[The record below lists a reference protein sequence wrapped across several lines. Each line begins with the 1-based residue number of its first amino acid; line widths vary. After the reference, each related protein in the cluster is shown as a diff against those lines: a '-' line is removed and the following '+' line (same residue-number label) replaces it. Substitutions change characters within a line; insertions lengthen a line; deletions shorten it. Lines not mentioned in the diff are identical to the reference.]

1 MSSDDA
7 FGPADSGSAQSSQ
20 PKFFARSSAATFV
33 GRSHESEEL
42 IAGFAPTLQGHGQVF
57 LICGEPGIGK
67 TRIADEISDI
77 ARARGMRVLWGRCW
91 EAGDSPPYWPWKEV
105 LRECIGDRAPDSALD
120 PVAILSIAR
129 HAEGFPQPGEGVRAS
144 IAPEESDLGRFAL
157 YEAATRLLKRTA
169 ESSPLLI
176 VLDDLHAAD
185 AASLQLLRF
194 VAHSLRGSSIL
205 LIGTYRDVEI
215 KTSPQL
221 SAILAEIS
229 RDARTIKLRGLGRK
243 DVGEFVR
250 ASGGRGLG
258 EEALEVLYRTTGGN
272 PFFLNETLRLV
283 LAEQN
288 LNSISPESIKKIVIP
303 DTVRAAIRR
312 RIELVPPAVQDA
324 LRIGAAI
331 GVEFDFALLQRITE
345 LAPAPLLYLVGQGI
359 AAELLREQAPRGS
372 YRFAHSLTAETI
384 YQDLDPS
391 ERLKLHQKIASA
403 MESLY
408 EANLGPHLAE
418 IARHYASAH
427 EAGGGAKTIDYL
439 RRAARQAMDSLA
451 YEEAV
456 RLLQTALRIA
466 ESSGLATLELQYDLL
481 MEASEALS
489 ASGLVSQARQ
499 AFEEAS
505 RLARKLGDGDKIAR
519 AALGRAG
526 TPSENEV
533 DQTLVGVLD
542 DALSEG
548 GPEDIRTRAKMLARL
563 GSELKWSRD
572 PRAHSATAE
581 ALELANR
588 SGDAI
593 TRIYVFYW
601 GSVATWSV
609 DNLEE
614 RISNLTEAVDL
625 AESIGN
631 KLWILKTRHMRFL
644 SLLESSDM
652 LRADA
657 DLGRFAEL
665 TDELRLPFG
674 WKQMAFAERALM
686 DGRLDDAEKFAFQS
700 LEIGRRLERRFR
712 TVRQT
717 FNNLSLILRREQG
730 RISEVEPIYRA
741 AVARRPSHV
750 LANCALAF
758 CRAEMNQHR
767 EAALVFD
774 YITSNHLE
782 SIPHV
787 NIWYAVM
794 VLLSE
799 VCVYLD
805 DAPRAE
811 TLYKMMAPYADRN
824 ALLDLHVCYGP
835 VARYLG
841 ALATVGS
848 HFDDAERHF
857 EAAIESNRRMG
868 ARLWL
873 AHSLFDYASMLL
885 RRGNGDDRARAL
897 GYLDTAIKDATAS
910 GLKALGDKALAL
922 RASLAVLPTVT
933 PAPET
938 PRSAETDGSRILSKE
953 GEVWRLEWAGK
964 TSRLKDS
971 KGLGYIAHLLRYPG
985 QEFHVLDLVAPGSSA
1000 SEQFGEF
1007 AGGETEELSQS
1018 RTRHFDEAYRQNAFG
1033 DAGEMLDARAKASYK
1048 KRLAEL
1054 REEIAE
1060 ARRLGQDKRA
1070 QKAEDESEA
1079 ITKELARAVGLSGRD
1094 RRAAAVTER
1103 ARVNIARAIK
1113 ATIQR
1118 IARSNPSMGRHLAKS
1133 IRTGTFCEYIPDVSR
1148 SDGATRDTHA
1158 TADAT
1163 PSSSI
1168 DAVVAAAVAEP
1179 PGDLSAHAAPDG
1191 TATIL
1196 FTDMESSSVLFER
1209 LGDLRAQEILRAHN
1223 AIVRE
1228 QVALH
1233 KGYEVKSMGDG
1244 FMIAFSGARR
1254 ALLCAIA
1261 IQRAFTS
1268 YCQQNT
1274 ATPIRVR
1281 IGLHVGETINESADF
1296 FGKAVI
1302 LAARIAALA
1311 HGGEIMVSATLRD
1324 LTESAGD
1331 LRFSEVGEVQLK
1343 GLAGTHRIYKA
1354 IW

>member
-1 MSSDDA
+1 MSSRDA
-7 FGPADSGSAQSSQ
+7 FESGSASSDER
-20 PKFFARSSAATFV
+20 KFLARSSVSAFV
-33 GRSHESEEL
+33 GRAQESEEL
-42 IAGFAPTLQGHGQVF
+42 VAGFAPALQGHGQIF

-91 EAGDSPPYWPWKEV
+91 EAGDSPPYWPWIEI
-105 LRECIGDRAPDSALD
+105 LRECIGDRTPDSSLD
-120 PVAILSIAR
+120 PVAILGIAR
-129 HAEGFPQPGEGVRAS
+129 QAESSSPRDQPESARVS

-157 YEAATRLLKRTA
+157 YEATTRLLKRTA
-169 ESSPLLI
+169 ESSPMLI

-185 AASLQLLRF
+185 AASLHLLRF
-194 VAHSLRGSSIL
+194 VAHSLRGSSIV

-215 KTSPQL
+215 KTAPQL

-229 RDARTIKLRGLGRK
+229 RDAHTIKLHGLDRK

-250 ASGGRGLG
+250 ASGGRSLG

-288 LNSISPESIKKIVIP
+288 LGNISPESIKKIVIP

-312 RIELVPPAVQDA
+312 RIELVPAAVQDA

-331 GVEFDFALLQRITE
+331 GVEFDLALLQRVIEPQT
-345 LAPAPLLYLVGQGI
+345 ASLLDIVGQGI
-359 AAELLREQAPRGS
+359 AAELLSEQATRGS
-372 YRFAHSLTAETI
+372 YRFVHSLTAETI
-384 YQDLDPS
+384 YRDLEPG
-391 ERLKLHQKIASA
+391 ERLQLHQKIASA

-408 EANLGPHLAE
+408 ETNPTPHLAE
-418 IARHYASAH
+418 IARHFAAANI
-427 EAGGGAKTIDYL
+427 AGGSAKTIDYL

-456 RLLQTALRIA
+456 RLLQAALRTA
-466 ESSGLATLELQYDLL
+466 ESGGMDTAELRFELL
-481 MEASEALS
+481 MEASEALT
-489 ASGLVSQARQ
+489 ASGLISQARQ
-499 AFEEAS
+499 AFEEAG
-505 RLARKLGDGDKIAR
+505 RFARKLGDGDKLAR

-542 DALSEG
+542 DALSAG
-548 GPEDIRTRAKMLARL
+548 GTQDIQTRAKMLARL
-563 GSELKWSRD
+563 GSELKWSGD
-572 PRAHSATAE
+572 DRAHSVTAE
-581 ALELANR
+581 ALELAKK
-588 SGDAI
+588 SGDTL
-593 TRIYVFYW
+593 TRIYVLYW
-601 GSVATWSV
+601 GNVATWSV

-625 AESIGN
+625 AERIGN
-631 KLWILKTRHMRFL
+631 KLWILKTRHMRFP
-644 SLLESSDM
+644 SLLEKCDM

-657 DLGRFAEL
+657 DLARFAEL

-674 WKQMAFAERALM
+674 WKQLAFAERALM

-712 TVRQT
+712 TIRQA
-717 FNNLSLILRREQG
+717 FNSLSLILRAEQG
-730 RISEVEPIYRA
+730 RIAEIEPFYRS
-741 AVARRPSHV
+741 AVTRRPSHI

-758 CRAEMNQHR
+758 CKAEMNQR
-767 EAALVFD
+767 RDAAIIFD
-774 YITSNHLE
+774 YITSNDLA
-782 SIPHV
+782 SIPR
-787 NIWYAVM
+787 NTTWYAIM

-811 TLYKMMAPYADRN
+811 ILYKLIAPYADRN
-824 ALLDLHVCYGP
+824 ALLDVHVCYGP
-835 VARYLG
+835 LARHLG
-841 ALATVGS
+841 ALASVGS
-848 HFDDAERHF
+848 HFDDARRHF
-857 EAAIESNRRMG
+857 EAALESNRKMG

-885 RRGNGDDRARAL
+885 RRGNAADRVLAL
-897 GYLDTAIKDATAS
+897 DHLDTAIKDATS
-910 GLKALGDKALAL
+910 LGLKALGEKALAL
-922 RASLAVLPTVT
+922 RSSVAPMPSAIP
-933 PAPET
+933 PAEIRRP
-938 PRSAETDGSRILSKE
+938 AEPDSSNILHRE
-953 GEVWRLEWAGK
+953 GEVWKIEWAGK

-971 KGLGYIAHLLRYPG
+971 KGLGYLANLLRYPG
-985 QEFHVLDLVAPGSSA
+985 QEFHVLDMVAPDSYA
-1000 SEQFGEF
+1000 AEQFAEF
-1007 AGGETEELSQS
+1007 TGGEGEVPEPA
-1018 RTRHFDEAYRQNAFG
+1018 RTRGLDEGFRQNAFG
-1033 DAGEMLDARAKASYK
+1033 DAGEMLDAHAKASYR
-1048 KRLAEL
+1048 KRLTEL

-1060 ARRLGQDKRA
+1060 ARKLGQEKRA
-1070 QKAEDESEA
+1070 QKAEDESDA
-1079 ITKELARAVGLSGRD
+1079 IAKELARAVGLAGRD
-1094 RRAAAVTER
+1094 RRAAAITER
-1103 ARVNIARAIK
+1103 ARVNVARAIK
-1113 ATIQR
+1113 ATIQK
-1118 IARSNPSMGRHLAKS
+1118 IATVNPSMGQHLAKS
-1133 IRTGTFCEYIPDVSR
+1133 IRTGTFCAYIPDTSASEVAPSV
-1148 SDGATRDTHA
+1148 A
-1158 TADAT
+1158 
-1163 PSSSI
+1163 SSSL
-1168 DAVVAAAVAEP
+1168 DAVAAAAVAEL
-1179 PGDLSAHAAPDG
+1179 GDLSAVAAPDG
-1191 TATIL
+1191 TATI
-1196 FTDMESSSVLFER
+1196 FFSDMESSSALFER
-1209 LGDLRAQEILRAHN
+1209 LGDLRANEVLRAHN

-1261 IQRAFTS
+1261 IQRAFTA
-1268 YCQQNT
+1268 YCEQNP

-1281 IGLHVGETINESADF
+1281 IGLHVGEPINESADF

-1302 LAARIAALA
+1302 LASRIAALA
-1311 HGGEIMVSATLRD
+1311 HGGEILLSATLHD

-1331 LRFSEVGEVQLK
+1331 LRFSDVGEVQLK

>member
-1 MSSDDA
+1 MSSRDA
-7 FGPADSGSAQSSQ
+7 FGPGEPGSELSRES
-20 PKFFARSSAATFV
+20 KFLARSSATAFI
-33 GRSHESEEL
+33 GRSQESEEL
-42 IAGFAPTLQGHGQVF
+42 VAGLAPTLEGHGQVF

-91 EAGDSPPYWPWKEV
+91 EAGDSPPYWPWIEV
-105 LRECIGDRAPDSALD
+105 LRECIGDRTPDSASD
-120 PVAILSIAR
+120 PVAILGIAR
-129 HAEGFPQPGEGVRAS
+129 QAEGPPHPTEGVRAS

-157 YEAATRLLKRTA
+157 YEATTRLLKRTA
-169 ESSPLLI
+169 ESCPLLI

-205 LIGTYRDVEI
+205 LIGTYRDVEV
-215 KTSPQL
+215 KTAPHL

-250 ASGGRGLG
+250 ASGGRSLG
-258 EEALEVLYRTTGGN
+258 AEALEVLYRTTGGN

-288 LNSISPESIKKIVIP
+288 LGNISPESIKKILIP

-312 RIELVPPAVQDA
+312 RIELVPRAVQDA

-331 GVEFDFALLQRITE
+331 GVEFDFALLQRVTE
-345 LAPAPLLYLVGQGI
+345 LEAASLHDVVGQGI
-359 AAELLREQAPRGS
+359 AAEILSEHSTTRGS
-372 YRFAHSLTAETI
+372 YRFVHSLTAETI
-384 YQDLDPS
+384 YRDLDLG
-391 ERLKLHQKIASA
+391 ERSRLHQKIASA
-403 MESLY
+403 MEILY
-408 EANLGPHLAE
+408 QANPGPHLAE

-427 EAGGGAKTIDYL
+427 APGGSAKTIDYL

-456 RLLQTALRIA
+456 RLLQTALLTA
-466 ESSGLATLELQYDLL
+466 ESSGMETLELRYDLL

-489 ASGLVSQARQ
+489 SSGLVSQARQ
-499 AFEEAS
+499 AFEEAG
-505 RLARKLGDGDKIAR
+505 RLARRLGDGDKLAR

-533 DQTLVGVLD
+533 DETLVGVLD
-542 DALSEG
+542 DALSPG
-548 GPEDIRTRAKMLARL
+548 GTQDIRTRAKMLARL
-563 GSELKWSRD
+563 GSELQFSRD
-572 PRAHSATAE
+572 ARVHSLTAE
-581 ALELANR
+581 ALELAKK
-588 SGDAI
+588 SGDAL

-601 GSVATWSV
+601 GNVATWSV
-609 DNLEE
+609 DNLEQ
-614 RISNLTEAVDL
+614 RISDLTEAVEL

-631 KLWILKTRHMRFL
+631 KPWILKTRYMRFL
-644 SLLESSDM
+644 SLLEKCDV

-657 DLGRFAEL
+657 DLARFAEL

-674 WKQMAFAERALM
+674 WKQMALAERALM
-686 DGRLDDAEKFAFQS
+686 DGRLEDAERFAFQS
-700 LEIGRRLERRFR
+700 LEIGRRMERRFR
-712 TVRQT
+712 TIKQA
-717 FNNLSLILRREQG
+717 FNSLSLILRGEQG
-730 RISEVEPIYRA
+730 RIAELEPLYRS
-741 AVARRPSHV
+741 AVARHPSHV

-758 CRAEMNQHR
+758 CQAEMNQRR
-767 EAALVFD
+767 EAALTFD
-774 YITSNHLE
+774 YITSNDLE
-782 SIPHV
+782 SIPHD
-787 NIWYAVM
+787 NTWYAVM

-805 DAPRAE
+805 HAERAE
-811 TLYKMMAPYADRN
+811 VLYNLMAPYAERN
-824 ALLDLHVCYGP
+824 ALLAVHVCYGP
-835 VARYLG
+835 IARHLG
-841 ALATVGS
+841 ALAAVNS
-848 HFDDAERHF
+848 HFDQAQRHF

-885 RRGNGDDRARAL
+885 RRGNSDDRALAL
-897 GYLDTAIKDATAS
+897 EHLDTAIKDASAG
-910 GLKALGDKALAL
+910 GLKALGEKALAL
-922 RASLAVLPTVT
+922 RASLAVLPGSGPLSQT
-933 PAPET
+933 PG
-938 PRSAETDGSRILSKE
+938 SAQTDSSNILRRE
-953 GEVWRLEWAGK
+953 GEVWTIEWAGK

-985 QEFHVLDLVAPGSSA
+985 QEFHVLDMATPGA
-1000 SEQFGEF
+1000 YAGEQFGEF
-1007 AGGETEELSQS
+1007 TGSGGEELNQSQ
-1018 RTRHFDEAYRQNAFG
+1018 TRGFDEGYQQNVFG

-1048 KRLAEL
+1048 RRLAEL

-1060 ARRLGQDKRA
+1060 ARQLGQEKRA
-1070 QKAEDESEA
+1070 QKAEDESDA

-1094 RRAAAVTER
+1094 RRAAAITER
-1103 ARVNIARAIK
+1103 ARVNITRAIK
-1113 ATIQR
+1113 TTIQK
-1118 IARSNPSMGRHLAKS
+1118 IATSNASMGQHLAKS
-1133 IRTGTFCEYIPDVSR
+1133 IRTGTFCSYIPDAGPSE
-1148 SDGATRDTHA
+1148 GATRR
-1158 TADAT
+1158 ADAPT
-1163 PSSSI
+1163 DSAGSSSI
-1168 DAVVAAAVAEP
+1168 DAVAAAAVAE

-1196 FTDMESSSVLFER
+1196 FTDMENSTALFER
-1209 LGDLRAQEILRAHN
+1209 LGDLRAQNILRAHN

-1261 IQRAFTS
+1261 IQRAFAS
-1268 YCQQNT
+1268 YCQQHT

-1281 IGLHVGETINESADF
+1281 IGLHVGEPINEAADF

-1311 HGGEIMVSATLRD
+1311 HGGEILVSATLHD

-1331 LRFSEVGEVQLK
+1331 LRFAEVGEVQLK
-1343 GLAGTHRIYKA
+1343 GLAGAHRIYRA